1 MRVLYVSPMEY
12 GANPAVDAVGQG
24 LQSRLAEHGIELRVI
39 CADFR
44 GKDWPSTADAA
55 MLAGVT
61 AEVDAIV
68 VWVIT
73 PDSGAVGAAAAMR
86 HHIPV
91 ITLERPHYPVSASF
105 VYPNF
110 NHGVYMAEHLGTL
123 LPPGADVAV
132 IGGPGSVDDDELVLG
147 LQQGLRRTGLHLVND
162 PENPRYKNVSDVAE
176 GGRQKALNVLADFP
190 RLGGLVPYNDETML
204 GALDALKETGRLGE
218 VLMVS
223 RNGTP
228 AAVRAVQAGLS
239 AGTWDVDVTGNGQ
252 LLGDLVIR
260 AIVKHEV
267 LDGQCIAG
275 PIGHM
280 ITPERA
286 AHWEPWEKR
295 VPYHAFQPGLGPVE
309 ASVQPLGI
317 DPGDS
322 GRGQATTGSSPAS
335 PARPPRTAT
344 AAR

>member
-44 GKDWPSTADAA
+44 SKDWPGTADAA
-55 MLAGVT
+55 MLAGVRT
-61 AEVDAIV
+61 AVDAIV
-68 VWVIT
+68 VWVVT
-73 PDSGAVGAAAAMR
+73 PDSAATGAAAAMR
-86 HHIPV
+86 NHIPV
-91 ITLERPHYPVSASF
+91 ITLERPHYPVSASL

-110 NHGVYMAEHLGTL
+110 NHGVYMAEHLATL

-147 LQQGLRRTGLHLVND
+147 LQRGLRLTGLHLVND
-162 PENPRYKNVSDVAE
+162 PEDPRYKNVTDVAE
-176 GGRQKALNVLADFP
+176 GGRQKALNLLADFP
-190 RLGGLVPYNDETML
+190 RLGGLIPYNDETML
-204 GALDALKETGRLGE
+204 GALDALRETGRLGE

-228 AAVRAVQAGLS
+228 AAVRAVRDGLS
-239 AGTWDVDVTGNGQ
+239 TGTWDVDVTGNGQ

-260 AIVKHEV
+260 AVVKHEV
-267 LDGQCIAG
+267 LDGQCVAG

-286 AHWEPWEKR
+286 TRWEPWESR
-295 VPYHAFQPGLGPVE
+295 IPYHAFQSGLD
-309 ASVQPLGI
+309 Q
-317 DPGDS
+317 
-322 GRGQATTGSSPAS
+322 
-335 PARPPRTAT
+335 
-344 AAR
+344 